1 MSAPKSG
8 WLASAM
14 KKVGVW
20 ASTEIFSSRI
30 IRNAVAGSTAAG
42 STRVAPSSVNEVSE
56 PIPAIVWNGIT

>member
-1 MSAPKSG
+1 
-8 WLASAM
+8 M